1 MALTDTPECDAILHL
16 GTGKTGTTSIQHFM
30 RSNRPKLLERGV
42 LYPRSP
48 GGGRHT
54 KFGLSFRSVEE
65 FELMPAWHQMRAQS
79 PERFRRRFHRR
90 LAEEIR
96 DARPERV
103 LFSDEALY
111 GLPDEALARL
121 REFTDSLGGQLR
133 LIVYLRRQDDHLISF
148 YQQQVKVGETRRLVG
163 WLRGGLDFTYDY
175 GRRLETLERAL
186 EPASFV
192 VRRFERGGFRHGG
205 LEADFLDAAD
215 IDGDGFDTVDSKN
228 ETMDAATVEFLRLYN
243 LHMVEDEGA
252 KVGVMDH
259 RALVRRLAQRRSGP
273 ALTLPEEALDRFM
286 GKWEDSNR
294 AVAAKYLG
302 EPELFRA
309 PRRREHVTDRQ
320 VLEPA
325 DVEDFLEIA
334 ELPEDARERVRR
346 IAERE
351 AAGR

>member
-1 MALTDTPECDAILHL
+1 MALRDTPECDAILHL

-30 RSNRPKLLERGV
+30 RLNRPKLLERGV

-54 KFGLSFRSVEE
+54 RFGLSFRSTEE
-65 FELMPAWHQMRAQS
+65 FDRMPAWHQMRAQS

-96 DARPERV
+96 GARPERV

-111 GLPDEALARL
+111 GLPNEALGRL
-121 REFTDSLGGQLR
+121 REYVDSLGGELR

-148 YQQQVKVGETRRLVG
+148 YQQQVKVGETRRLVS

-175 GRRLETLERAL
+175 GRRLDRLEDEL
-186 EPASFV
+186 KPTSFV
-192 VRRFERGGFRHGG
+192 VRPFERDRFRNGV
-205 LEADFLDAAD
+205 LEEDFLDAAG
-215 IDGDGFDTVDSKN
+215 IDGDGFETVRSKN

-243 LHMVEDEGA
+243 LHMVEDHGA
-252 KVGVMDH
+252 QVGVMDH
-259 RALVRRLAQRRSGP
+259 RGLVHRLNQHSSGP
-273 ALTLPEEALDRFM
+273 ALTLPEDALDRFM

-294 AVAAKYLG
+294 AVATKYLG

-309 PRRREHVTDRQ
+309 PRRRQNVTDRQ
-320 VLEPA
+320 VLGPA
-325 DVEDFLEIA
+325 AVEDFMEIA
-334 ELPEDARERVRR
+334 ELPDDVRERIRL
-346 IAERE
+346 IAARE
-351 AAGR
+351 AAGS